1 MTFEKR
7 GIPTAVH
14 ASHSFEKLLR
24 MEAKASGMPDLGVWV
39 TPHPVA
45 GKSGEALRQEADKA
59 IDDIIRALTR
69 PREKKGKEVAKES
82 NTITFE
88 GTDFF
93 ETFERFNRHC
103 LQERWGDGLPLVP
116 LTREKVAWMLTG
128 TDRSLK
134 DKVVMAR
141 PSGRIVTVEAVA
153 INAVMAG
160 ALPAYMPVIITA
172 LEAWD
177 ECPFGWGSVTTTSP
191 AAPLV
196 VVKGPIAKQLDINS
210 KSNAAGYGWRG
221 NTTIGRTIELIFKTV
236 GGAIP
241 GITDMS
247 IAGDARTIT
256 STVVA
261 ENEDVLNDIGW
272 PSYAE
277 TLGLPKDANILTIG
291 PAFWGFEEIWIKADS
306 PEELLRCLIWEVST
320 KVREGIMGW
329 GGGLF
334 LLMSPEHAKMLA
346 QGGWTKEKVTK
357 YLATALPKR
366 WCFPKG
372 QLREV
377 YKAAYPRAPQ
387 ELKELPDDIL
397 ITGYSA
403 DPKDYLIFV
412 VGGAGNESQ
421 SWRVWRW
428 TSPYDPGFV
437 TREIKL
443 PKNWDKIVEQSE
455 IQTMPMPKLPW

>member
-1 MTFEKR
+1 
-7 GIPTAVH
+7 
-14 ASHSFEKLLR
+14 
-24 MEAKASGMPDLGVWV
+24 MPDMGVWV
-39 TPHPVA
+39 TPHPVV
-45 GKSGEALRQEADKA
+45 GKSSEVLKKEAQAA
-59 IDDIIRALTR
+59 IEDIIRALTH
-69 PREKKGKEVAKES
+69 PRKESAKES
-82 NTITFE
+82 SKETKTITIE
-88 GTDFF
+88 GSDFF
-93 ETFERFNRHC
+93 DIFEKFNHHC
-103 LQERWGDGLPLVP
+103 LKERWGDGLPLVP
-116 LTREKVAWMLTG
+116 PTREKVNWMLTG
-128 TDRSLK
+128 TDRSSG

-141 PSGRIVTVEAVA
+141 PSGRVVTVEAVA

-160 ALPAYMPVIITA
+160 ALPAYMPVIIAA

-177 ECPFGWGSVTTTSP
+177 ETPFGWGSVTTTSP

-210 KSNAAGYGWRG
+210 KSNAAGYGWRA

-261 ENEDVLNDIGW
+261 ENEDALEDMGW
-272 PSYAE
+272 PTYSE
-277 TLGLPKDANILTIG
+277 SQGFPKESNILTIG
-291 PAFWGFEEIWIKADS
+291 PAFWGFEELWIKADS
-306 PEELLRCLIWEVST
+306 AEEFLRCLIWEVST

-329 GGGLF
+329 GGGLL
-334 LLMSPEHAKMLA
+334 LLMSPEHAKILA
-346 QGGWTKEKVTK
+346 REGWTREKVNH
-357 YLATALPKR
+357 YLASSLPKL

-387 ELKELPDDIL
+387 ELKSLPDDIL
-397 ITGYSA
+397 ITGYSSN
-403 DPKDYLIFV
+403 PNDYIIFV

-428 TSPYDPGFV
+428 TEPYHPGFISK
-437 TREIKL
+437 EIKL
-443 PKNWDKIVEQSE
+443 PKNWDEIIAKSE
-455 IQTMPMPKLPW
+455 IITMQMPKLPW

>member
-1 MTFEKR
+1 
-7 GIPTAVH
+7 
-14 ASHSFEKLLR
+14 

-116 LTREKVAWMLTG
+116 PTREKVAWMLTG
-128 TDRSLK
+128 TDRSLG

-210 KSNAAGYGWRG
+210 KSNAAGYGWRA

-247 IAGDARTIT
+247 ITGDARTIT

-277 TLGLPKDANILTIG
+277 TLSLPKDANILTIG

-334 LLMSPEHAKMLA
+334 LLMSPEHAPITTSRGWAFSALRRAGRTPPGRSCFIRNSIKPPWRIPAATTTAWTRPRGTNNGWAIRSGRGTPSVEHRKRRQAARPFDARDRRVGHECPAGKHISSRGRPDQSPQRLRFYRSA
-346 QGGWTKEKVTK
+346 QRFPDEEK
-357 YLATALPKR
+357 R
-366 WCFPKG
+366 DNKG
-372 QLREV
+372 NDNKQRG
-377 YKAAYPRAPQ
+377 K
-387 ELKELPDDIL
+387 
-397 ITGYSA
+397 
-403 DPKDYLIFV
+403 
-412 VGGAGNESQ
+412 
-421 SWRVWRW
+421 
-428 TSPYDPGFV
+428 
-437 TREIKL
+437 
-443 PKNWDKIVEQSE
+443 
-455 IQTMPMPKLPW
+455 PKLQSQ

>member
-1 MTFEKR
+1 
-7 GIPTAVH
+7 
-14 ASHSFEKLLR
+14 
-24 MEAKASGMPDLGVWV
+24 MPDLGIWV

-45 GKSGEALRQEADKA
+45 GKSGDILRQEAQA
-59 IDDIIRALTR
+59 AMGDIIHALTR
-69 PREKKGKEVAKES
+69 PREKEAKQTAKEIK
-82 NTITFE
+82 TISIE
-88 GTDFF
+88 GADLFDAT
-93 ETFERFNRHC
+93 EKFNRYC
-103 LQERWGDGLPLVP
+103 LKERWSDGLPLLP
-116 LTREKVAWMLTG
+116 PTREKVDWILTG
-128 TDRSLK
+128 TDRAP
-134 DKVVMAR
+134 DEVVVQAR
-141 PSGRIVTVEAVA
+141 PSGRAVTVEAIAV
-153 INAVMAG
+153 NAFMAG

-177 ECPFGWGSVTTTSP
+177 QTPFGWGSVTTTSP
-191 AAPLV
+191 AAPLI

-210 KSNAAGYGWRG
+210 KSNAAGYGWRA
-221 NTTIGRTIELIFKTV
+221 NTVIGRAIELIFKTV

-261 ENEDVLNDIGW
+261 ENEDALNDIGW
-272 PSYAE
+272 PTHTESQGFSKE
-277 TLGLPKDANILTIG
+277 ANVLTIG

-306 PEELLRCLIWEVST
+306 AEELLRCLIWEVST

-329 GGGLF
+329 GGGLL
-334 LLMSPEHAKMLA
+334 LLMCPEHAKMLA
-346 QGGWTKEKVTK
+346 QGGWTREKVTN
-357 YLATALPKR
+357 YFATTLPKR

-372 QLREV
+372 QLRDV
-377 YKAAYPRAPQ
+377 YKAAYPRAPKD
-387 ELKELPDDIL
+387 LKELPDDIL
-397 ITGYSA
+397 LSGYSA

-428 TSPYDPGFV
+428 TPPYDPGFV
-437 TREIKL
+437 TREIKV
-443 PKNWDKIVEQSE
+443 PKNWDKIVEQSQ